1 MPWISWNISAVDEFA
16 PFASPNPH
24 RPPIVLET
32 VALNC
37 LSYMYVQRERGGDDA
52 FIAALWS
59 DCSLLTSVRSASVL
73 SIWVWTE
80 QKLRREGGREG
91 GRIEEELFEGEKR
104 AWAGK
109 LAQKC
114 RF

>member
-16 PFASPNPH
+16 PFASTNPH

-37 LSYMYVQRERGGDDA
+37 LSYMYYVQRERGGDDA

-59 DCSLLTSVRSASVL
+59 DCSLLTSVRVRVRFVHL
-73 SIWVWTE
+73 GLDRTE
-80 QKLRREGGREG
+80 VAEGGREG
-91 GRIEEELFEGEKR
+91 GREEELFEGEKR